1 MIGKILQGRY
11 EIVKSIGFG
20 GMADVYLAK
29 DVLLDRRVAVKV
41 LRKQF
46 LNDKAQLEQFEREAR
61 SAARLIH
68 PDIVNIFDVAQ
79 EGDLH
84 YIVMEYVDG
93 ITLKTYL
100 EQKGKLDVFTAV
112 NIAAKL
118 ASALQHA
125 HKHHIIH
132 CDIKPQNILLGENLV
147 PKIVDFGISRMVS
160 NETRVFTSSLVG
172 SVHYISPEQARG
184 ETLTS
189 QSDIYSLGV
198 VLFEMLTGRVPFD
211 GQSAVAV
218 AMMHVNQ
225 EPPRLSS
232 LVANVPAKLQT
243 VLDKALAKN
252 LADRYQSAED
262 FRRDLTAIKAEYY
275 KEEELS
281 PEVLAQP
288 QPLPQEQVEEDLPFA
303 SRSSLT
309 DGAKDETIIMKNPE
323 RPQGA
328 SGDTTIIMKS
338 PVGTLSAL
346 EAKRQEHN
354 KKLRKKLMIGVLAIL
369 AVLFSLVGFYFWYTT
384 PTVEVPGVVGM
395 SVVEAQKK
403 LMEVGFKVKLEEVVQ
418 KDVTPGT
425 VVKQDP
431 AAKTKRKEGA
441 TVTIFIS
448 RGLELGH
455 APNVVGMPLEKAR
468 EALKKAGYEVGNI
481 SKQWDKNK
489 SEGVVLSMT
498 PTAVTMV
505 PKGSKIDLVVN
516 ADEDKPKDTTLP
528 SVVGLKLAEAK
539 QKLADAGLSNVEV
552 QTVDSSKAADTVVA
566 VSPEAGASVKT
577 DAKITLQ
584 VSNGKAKVEPPKTNT
599 GSSESVTG
607 SRYVEFT
614 VPGNSGEHEIKVV
627 VSDSQRQWVAYEGKV
642 KSGSILKQR
651 VDTVGH
657 AKVQFLV
664 DKKVVDEKSW

>member
-11 EIVKSIGFG
+11 EIVKTIGFG

-29 DVLLDRRVAVKV
+29 DILLDRRVAVKV
-41 LRKQF
+41 LREQF
-46 LNDKAQLEQFEREAR
+46 LHDKAQLAQFEREAR

-125 HKHHIIH
+125 HKHHIVH

-160 NETRVFTSSLVG
+160 NETRVFTASLVG
-172 SVHYISPEQARG
+172 SVHYISPEQAKG
-184 ETLTS
+184 EPLTS

-211 GQSAVAV
+211 GQTAVAV

-225 EPPRLSS
+225 NPPPLSAY
-232 LVANVPAKLQT
+232 VDNVPAKLQT
-243 VLDKALAKN
+243 VVNKALAKN
-252 LADRYQSAED
+252 LADRYQTAED

-288 QPLPQEQVEEDLPFA
+288 QPVRPEEVQEDLPFA
-303 SRSSLT
+303 NPGTPVSSL
-309 DGAKDETIIMKNPE
+309 DAEPARPE
-323 RPQGA
+323 GGQ
-328 SGDTTIIMKS
+328 GDTTIIMKS
-338 PVGTLSAL
+338 PVSSLATM
-346 EAKRQEHN
+346 EAKRAEHN
-354 KKLRKKLMIGVLAIL
+354 KKLRKKLMVLALSVL
-369 AVLFSLVGFYFWYTT
+369 AVLFGMVGFYFWYTT

-403 LMEVGFKVKLEEVVQ
+403 LMEAGFKVKLEEVMQ
-418 KDVTPGT
+418 KDVIPGT

-441 TVTIFIS
+441 TVTLFIS
-448 RGLELGH
+448 RGLELGN
-455 APNVVGMPLEKAR
+455 APNVVGLTLEKAK
-468 EALKKAGYEVGNI
+468 EALKKAGYEVGNVT
-481 SKQWDKNK
+481 KQWNKNK
-489 SEGVVLSMT
+489 SEGVVLSMS
-498 PTAVTMV
+498 PTAETKV
-505 PKGSKIDLVVN
+505 PKGTKIDLVVN
-516 ADEDKPKDTTLP
+516 ADDDKPKDTSLP

-539 QKLADAGLSNVEV
+539 QKLADAGLSNIEV
-552 QTVDSSKAADTVVA
+552 QTVDSSKAADTVVG

-577 DAKITLQ
+577 DAKIVLQ
-584 VSNGKAKVEPPKTNT
+584 VSSGKSKAEPAKPNPGT
-599 GSSESVTG
+599 SESVTG

-614 VPGNSGEHEIKVV
+614 VPGGSGEHDIKVV
-627 VSDSQRQWVAYEGKV
+627 VSDSQKQWVAYEGKV
-642 KSGSILKQR
+642 KSGSILKQK